1 MFVFFKKKKYF
12 FKKIYFLF
20 EIYFLMFLDRFNIL
34 MSKII
39 FKKYIKILF

>member
-1 MFVFFKKKKYF
+1 MFVFLKKKKYF

-20 EIYFLMFLDRFNIL
+20 EIYFLMFLDRFDIL

-39 FKKYIKILF
+39 FKKHTKILF

>member
-1 MFVFFKKKKYF
+1 MFFFLKKKKYF